1 MTKKQKLLTVGLAAA
16 GITTF
21 GLVVGLASQA
31 NYNGQNPRAR
41 VNAELSQIK
50 SVAFKND
57 FAPFTSDYT
66 TLKNKLFDE
75 NGKLKTDVNL
85 LDGLEFI
92 STNNSV
98 FNIPNGIKVEI
109 EKFEP
114 EDAQSRFKLQFHLS
128 QQVHNRVAN
137 SNSYIVYLSQSDAIK
152 NALVQYS
159 DFVRKSF
166 DEIKPVDLGYFKN
179 QPTTSDE
186 QVEKPLFLTQVSDFV
201 DEVNKSTDNQEVLKT
216 LSSHLNLN
224 QIFDDINSKEATLPT
239 QLGDKPFT
247 IEVVKNP
254 ANEQQWA
261 SLSTDNPNAF
271 DFWVKTSFSSDAQKA
286 LESSA
291 SKSDTII
298 QKIEVGKNANFFLDP
313 QKIMSQVGIYQLSS
327 LDFYRDSNQTS
338 PRTDIYYEPL
348 NEQGFQAS
356 LPTNFAS
363 SKVDSYKYDA
373 FTFFNELQKI
383 SNQDDINNAINRLLI
398 KGVRLNLGE
407 YQNLPAE
414 LVKKYFRYDFLTK
427 KASIKIGFNNRLYID
442 LPVRIS
448 LLDSVVGRDGSKAIA
463 SKEVKFDLDNFKP
476 VEQSQLDA
484 LISENQDAKG
494 NSQAKP
500 LTSTQLV
507 SADEIT
513 TLVKEKK
520 FDQLRQLIAS
530 PNGYNLDLNKEI
542 LDLASVDA
550 PKAPTIADVQAAQW
564 QQNKNDSYQDQG
576 IFSSNTSIF
585 KSQNELAAF
594 YRSLLEQGRSGVVN
608 GLYKLAT
615 AAGLKF
621 NKGQFA
627 NLDNLGSLSLSDL
640 ANIKIQNNN
649 FDKDDDDNNSIYL
662 FDVNGYFQDYQN
674 SFPLYLPT
682 SFKTPGPDFVKLV
695 GNQKSYD
702 QLTFADL
709 DNSDA
714 NYKFRLLSFLNAYQ
728 FKRAQ
733 LIDTSKLIPQD
744 SSSQPSGSS
753 HSSSAGKS
761 DNNNDDDI
769 VNIPDIPGLSYTL
782 PSSNKDT
789 NNSSA
794 EENATTSKS
803 DDPIFLTTGPTI
815 EDKIGQQD
823 FIPNNFPFALAKKF
837 DASKFYPS
845 TSGQSDQAGTSN
857 PAKHTSNYFALEK
870 ITSLKDLVVAFY
882 LQAAANSGWSNK
894 SNFGFKVGVEFKQG
908 SIPKQ
913 GDKDII
919 QLNYWYKFGFQKEN
933 GEFVDD
939 ILKTKEI
946 PLFLEASGYDS
957 QKFEE
962 VSNLDSTI
970 LNLPTQYTNLVFGEN
985 KFKLLKDTIEEKN
998 KPTSTSSPA
1007 KPATSSTDQFKTFKV
1022 LAEGLAP
1029 YLKSLNSNYDFEIE
1043 KATLNSDSSAI
1054 LTGKLYLSQTEPAA
1068 QGEVNKQA
1076 IAKTTTKIP
1085 SRIPL
1090 VITIVKDPNKQ
1101 DSIDGLNDKL
1111 WEDHIVVTKAS

>member
-31 NYNGQNPRAR
+31 SYNGQNPRAR

-179 QPTTSDE
+179 QPTTSDG

-201 DEVNKSTDNQEVLKT
+201 NEVNKSTDNQEVLKT

-271 DFWVKTSFSSDAQKA
+271 DFWVKTSFSPDAQKA
-286 LESSA
+286 LESSV

-338 PRTDIYYEPL
+338 SRTDIYYEPL
-348 NEQGFQAS
+348 NKEGFQAS

-427 KASIKIGFNNRLYID
+427 KASIKIGFNNRLYIE

-476 VEQSQLDA
+476 VGQTELDA
-484 LISENQDAKG
+484 LISENKDAKG
-494 NSQAKP
+494 SSQDKA

-564 QQNKNDSYQDQG
+564 EQNKNDSYQDQG

-594 YRSLLEQGRSGVVN
+594 YRSLLEQGHSGVVN

-649 FDKDDDDNNSIYL
+649 FDKDDDDNNFIYL
-662 FDVNGYFQDYQN
+662 FDVNGYFQDYST

-714 NYKFRLLSFLNAYQ
+714 NYKFRLLSFLNTYQ

-744 SSSQPSGSS
+744 SSSQKGASGT
-753 HSSSAGKS
+753 SSSGTS
-761 DNNNDDDI
+761 DNDDI
-769 VNIPDIPGLSYTL
+769 VNIPGIPGLSYTL
-782 PSSNKDT
+782 PSSNENT

-794 EENATTSKS
+794 EENVTTSKS
-803 DDPIFLTTGPTI
+803 DDAIYLTTGPTI
-815 EDKIGQQD
+815 EDKVGESQ
-823 FIPNNFPFALAKKF
+823 FVPKNFPFTSIATF

-845 TSGQSDQAGTSN
+845 SATSGQSPQTGTSN
-857 PAKHTSNYFALEK
+857 PAKHTSGYFALEK

-894 SNFGFKVGVEFKQG
+894 SDFGFKVGVEFKQG
-908 SIPKQ
+908 SITKQ

-946 PLFLEASGYDS
+946 PLFLEASSYDS

-985 KFKLLKDTIEEKN
+985 KFELLKKTIQDKTT
-998 KPTSTSSPA
+998 PAAPSPA
-1007 KPATSSTDQFKTFKV
+1007 KPATSSTDEFKTFKV

-1043 KATLNSDSSAI
+1043 KATLNSDSSAT

-1068 QGEVNKQA
+1068 QGEGDKQTT
-1076 IAKTTTKIP
+1076 AKTTTKIS

-1101 DSIDGLNDKL
+1101 DSIDGLKDKL

>member
-31 NYNGQNPRAR
+31 SYNGQNPRAR

-179 QPTTSDE
+179 QPTTSDG

-201 DEVNKSTDNQEVLKT
+201 DEVNKSTDNQQVLKT

-338 PRTDIYYEPL
+338 SRTDIYFEPL
-348 NEQGFQAS
+348 NKEGFQAN
-356 LPTNFAS
+356 LPTDFAS

-476 VEQSQLDA
+476 VDKSQLDA
-484 LISENQDAKG
+484 LISESKDGKG
-494 NSQAKP
+494 NSQNSP

-576 IFSSNTSIF
+576 IFSSNTSLF

-640 ANIKIQNNN
+640 DKIKIENANSNQ
-649 FDKDDDDNNSIYL
+649 DDENGIYL
-662 FDVNGYFQDYQN
+662 FDVNGYFKDYQN

-682 SFKTPGPDFVKLV
+682 SFKTPGPDFAKLV

-728 FKRAQ
+728 YKRAQ
-733 LIDTSKLIPQD
+733 LIDTFKL
-744 SSSQPSGSS
+744 SGSQS
-753 HSSSAGKS
+753 TLGSGES
-761 DNNNDDDI
+761 DDD
-769 VNIPDIPGLSYTL
+769 VVDMPEIPGLSYTS
-782 PSSNKDT
+782 PSSNEDT
-789 NNSSA
+789 NNSSTK
-794 EENATTSKS
+794 ENAITSKS
-803 DDPIFLTTGPTI
+803 DDSIFLTTGPTI
-815 EDKIGQQD
+815 EDKIGQSD
-823 FIPNNFPFALAKKF
+823 FVPNNFPFTLAKKLDVEQF
-837 DASKFYPS
+837 YSKN
-845 TSGQSDQAGTSN
+845 GTTQN
-857 PAKHTSNYFALEK
+857 QYKTTYFTLEK

-894 SNFGFKVGVEFKQG
+894 SDFGFKVGVEFKQG
-908 SIPKQ
+908 SIKKQ

-946 PLFLEASGYDS
+946 PLFLEASSYDS

-985 KFKLLKDTIEEKN
+985 KFELLKKTIEEKN
-998 KPTSTSSPA
+998 KTTPATTSPA
-1007 KPATSSTDQFKTFKV
+1007 KSTSSTDFKTFKV

-1043 KATLNSDSSAI
+1043 KATLNSDSSAT
-1054 LTGKLYLSQTEPAA
+1054 LTGKLYLLQTEPAT
-1068 QGEVNKQA
+1068 QGEVDKQA
-1076 IAKTTTKIP
+1076 TAKTTTKIS

-1101 DSIDGLNDKL
+1101 DSIDGLKDKL
-1111 WEDHIVVTKAS
+1111 LEDQIVVTKAS

>member
-109 EKFEP
+109 ENFEP

-128 QQVHNRVAN
+128 QQIDNRVAN

-179 QPTTSDE
+179 QPTTSDG
-186 QVEKPLFLTQVSDFV
+186 QVEKPLSLTQVSDFV

-224 QIFDDINSKEATLPT
+224 QIFDDINIKEATLPT

-254 ANEQQWA
+254 VNEQQWA

-271 DFWVKTSFSSDAQKA
+271 NFWVKTSFSSDAQKA

-327 LDFYRDSNQTS
+327 LDFYRDSNQNS
-338 PRTDIYYEPL
+338 PRTDIYFEPL
-348 NEQGFQAS
+348 NKQGFQAS
-356 LPTNFAS
+356 LPTDFAS

-476 VEQSQLDA
+476 VDQTEFDS
-484 LISENQDAKG
+484 LISENKDGKGSSQDKA
-494 NSQAKP
+494 
-500 LTSTQLV
+500 LTSTRLV

-530 PNGYNLDLNKEI
+530 PNGYNLDLSKEI

-576 IFSSNTSIF
+576 IFSSNTSLF

-627 NLDNLGSLSLSDL
+627 NLDNLGLLSLSDL
-640 ANIKIQNNN
+640 DKIKIENNN
-649 FDKDDDDNNSIYL
+649 FNKEDDEDNNSIFL
-662 FDVNGYFQDYQN
+662 FDVNGYFKDYST

-682 SFKTPGPDFVKLV
+682 SFKQTSTDFEQYLGV

-733 LIDTSKLIPQD
+733 LIDTSKL
-744 SSSQPSGSS
+744 SSSSS
-753 HSSSAGKS
+753 RQVISSTSSSETS
-761 DNNNDDDI
+761 DN
-769 VNIPDIPGLSYTL
+769 
-782 PSSNKDT
+782 
-789 NNSSA
+789 
-794 EENATTSKS
+794 
-803 DDPIFLTTGPTI
+803 DDPIFSSAGPTI
-815 EDKIGQQD
+815 EDKIGQSD
-823 FIPNNFPFALAKKF
+823 FVPNNFPFTLAKKLDVEQF
-837 DASKFYPS
+837 YSKSSTTPDQHKTTYFSLDA
-845 TSGQSDQAGTSN
+845 
-857 PAKHTSNYFALEK
+857 

-894 SNFGFKVGVEFKQG
+894 SDFGFKVGVEFKQVPVTK
-908 SIPKQ
+908 SQ
-913 GDKDII
+913 NSQNQTDKEII
-919 QLNYWYKFGFQKEN
+919 ELKYWYKFGFQKEN

-939 ILKTKEI
+939 ILKTNEI
-946 PLFLEASGYDS
+946 PLFLEASSYNN

-985 KFKLLKDTIEEKN
+985 KFKLLKDTIDEKN
-998 KPTSTSSPA
+998 KPTSAPSPT
-1007 KPATSSTDQFKTFKV
+1007 KPTTSSTDKFKTFKV

-1076 IAKTTTKIP
+1076 KAKTTTKIP

-1090 VITIVKDPNKQ
+1090 VITIVKDPNKH
-1101 DSIDGLNDKL
+1101 DSTDGLKDKL
-1111 WEDHIVVTKAS
+1111 WEDHIVVIKAS